1 MKKLMLIAL
10 VVLGATAFA
19 AENSVNTSNEE
30 KESTEKLL
38 STSESFMLAF
48 GMGDSVGK
56 SVENTDTANTE
67 AERVGVTGRTGG
79 VPRASVAA
87 NVATTVA
94 NNSTTIV
101 TPYGKY

>member
-19 AENSVNTSNEE
+19 AENNTNTSTGETEN
-30 KESTEKLL
+30 TEKVL
-38 STSESFMLAF
+38 SIGESFMLAF
-48 GMGDSVGK
+48 GMGDYAGK
-56 SVENTDTANTE
+56 SVENTDTTTTE
-67 AERVGVTGRTGG
+67 AGRSRRAEGISRVST
-79 VPRASVAA
+79 AA
-87 NVATTVA
+87 NVATTIA

>member
-1 MKKLMLIAL
+1 MILIAL

-38 STSESFMLAF
+38 SISESFMLAF

-67 AERVGVTGRTGG
+67 AGRGGIAGRSGG
-79 VPRASVAA
+79 VPRASAAA
-87 NVATTVA
+87 NVATTIT